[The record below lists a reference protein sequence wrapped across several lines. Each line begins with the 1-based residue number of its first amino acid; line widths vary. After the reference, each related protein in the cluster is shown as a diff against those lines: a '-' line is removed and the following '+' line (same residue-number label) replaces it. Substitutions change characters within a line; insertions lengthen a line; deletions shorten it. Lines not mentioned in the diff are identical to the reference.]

1 MKEPETYRE
10 ACFPATRWTLVMRLG
25 NSDEAISRPAL
36 AELCALYHF
45 PLYCFIRRRGYSH
58 HDAQDALQDFFAKFL
73 KHNSFS
79 SADPDKG
86 RLRSYLATSLHRFL
100 IDWSKAAGKNV
111 ATPLQPPC
119 TIPDEPLKLR
129 YEREIG
135 DDSQN
140 PERLLDRCW
149 AHELLT
155 RVIQTLREQ
164 HASRGKLALFEALLP
179 VLLTGGR
186 LRHGQSPA
194 LATELGM
201 TDSAVRVALSRLLR
215 DYREALEAAV
225 LETVPSRDDVPQEIG
240 YLLSLFSRS

>member
-1 MKEPETYRE
+1 MNDPEPSRE

-25 NSDEAISRPAL
+25 NPDESIARPAL

-45 PLYCFIRRRGYSH
+45 PLYCFIRRRGFSH
-58 HDAQDALQDFFAKFL
+58 HDAQDALHDFFA
-73 KHNSFS
+73 
-79 SADPDKG
+79 KG

-100 IDWSKAAGKNV
+100 INWNKAAGKKP
-111 ATPLQPPC
+111 AAPFQPPC
-119 TIPDEPLKLR
+119 TIPGEQMKLR

-149 AHELLT
+149 AHELLN
-155 RVIQTLREQ
+155 RVIQTLRERY
-164 HASRGKLALFEALLP
+164 ASRDKTTLFNTLLP

-186 LRHGQSPA
+186 LRHGQSST
-194 LATELGM
+194 LAHELGM
-201 TDSAVRVALSRLLR
+201 TEAALRMALSRLLR
-215 DYREALEAAV
+215 DYRATLEAAV
-225 LETVPSRDDVPQEIG
+225 LETVPSRNDVPREIG